1 MKKVIFI
8 ISIIT
13 LFFAGC
19 KKDDIAEASKVR
31 IETETIEKGW
41 DYVKINVE
49 YDYPVALEAV
59 SLYLSEKE
67 DMSDANVYE
76 CNVEG
81 KKYSVD
87 VDSLKAGVAYYY
99 CYEYDNGYEKEKGG
113 KKSMQTISK
122 PVVVTDAATNVTP
135 TTAVLKGSVTNN
147 DSGNKITEMGLCWG
161 TEHEPAIE
169 GEHYNKGIGNAEG
182 TTTFTYNLVNLQDNV
197 TYYFRSYVVTSLG
210 IVYGEEKS
218 FTTVE
223 IVLPTVKTNAVT
235 NIKATTATCGG
246 YVSSDGNGTVTARGV
261 CWSTSQ
267 NPTINDN
274 KTTEGSGIGS
284 YSSNLSNLSD
294 NTTYYIRAY
303 ATNEKGTAYG
313 EEMSFAT
320 LKKVLPTVTT
330 NAVTNIKATTAT
342 CGGYVSS
349 DGNGTVTAR
358 GICWS
363 TKPNPTISDS
373 KTTDGS
379 GTGSFTSY
387 MSGLQDGTT
396 YYVRAYATNE
406 KGTAYGEEKSFATL
420 KKVLPTVTTNAVT
433 NIKATTATCGGYVS
447 SDGNATVTARGICWS
462 TSPNPTISDSKTTDG
477 SGTGSY
483 TSYLSNLASQT
494 TYYVRAY
501 ATNEKGTAYGEE
513 KSFRTRA
520 LTGTENGYGWVD
532 LGLSVK
538 WATCN
543 VGATS
548 PEEYGAYFAWGETTT
563 KSNYSNS
570 NCPTYG
576 LSISQLQSQGY
587 IDSEGNHNPQYDA
600 ARANW
605 GGSWRM
611 PTESEMQEL
620 RDKCTWTWTT
630 YNGVKGYNVKGPNGN
645 SIFLPAAGYRY
656 GSSLDSAGSRGSYWS
671 SSPYEGY
678 DGFYAYTLYF
688 VSDGRIMSNGYLRD
702 YGRSVRPVVE

>member
-1 MKKVIFI
+1 MKKAILL
-8 ISIIT
+8 ISVIT
-13 LFFAGC
+13 LILAGC

-41 DYVKINVE
+41 DYIKINVE

-59 SLYLSEKE
+59 TLYLSEKE

-81 KKYSVD
+81 KKYSVEL
-87 VDSLKAGVAYYY
+87 DSLKAGVAYYY

-122 PVVVTDAATNVTP
+122 PVVVTKDVTSITTKTATLN
-135 TTAVLKGSVTNN
+135 GSVTNS
-147 DSGNKITEMGLCWG
+147 DDANKITEKGFCWG
-161 TEHEPAIE
+161 IGKEPTIE
-169 GEHYNKGIGNAEG
+169 GNHISKGSG
-182 TTTFTYNLVNLQDNV
+182 TGTYSHSLTNLTNNT
-197 TYYFRSYVVTSLG
+197 TYYVRAYVKTNFG

-223 IVLPTVKTNAVT
+223 IVLPTVTTNAVT

-246 YVSSDGNGTVTARGV
+246 NVTSDGNSMVTSRGV
-261 CWSTSQ
+261 CWSTNQ

-303 ATNEKGTAYG
+303 ATNEKGTSYG
-313 EEMSFAT
+313 EEMSFTT
-320 LKKVLPTVTT
+320 LELLLPTVTT
-330 NAVTNIKATTAT
+330 EVTNIKVTTAT
-342 CGGYVSS
+342 CGGNVTS
-349 DGNGTVTAR
+349 DGNSMVTSR
-358 GICWS
+358 GVCWS
-363 TKPNPTISDS
+363 TSQNPTINDN

-379 GTGSFTSY
+379 GIGNFTS
-387 MSGLQDGTT
+387 SLSNLASQTT

-406 KGTAYGEEKSFATL
+406 KGTAYGEEKSFTTL
-420 KKVLPTVTTNAVT
+420 ELLLPTVMTENIT
-433 NIKATTATCGGYVS
+433 NIQTNSARSGGNVS
-447 SDGNATVTARGICWS
+447 SDGNGTVTARGVCWS
-462 TSPNPTISDSKTTDG
+462 TSPTPTIDDNKTTDG

-483 TSYLSNLASQT
+483 TSNISNLSENT

-543 VGATS
+543 VGASTS
-548 PEEYGAYFAWGETTT
+548 TDYGHYFAWGETTT
-563 KSNYSNS
+563 KTEYTEDNS
-570 NCPTYG
+570 LTYG
-576 LSISQLQSQGY
+576 LSYSELQSQGY
-587 IDSEGNHNPQYDA
+587 IDGNGNLTPQYDA
-600 ARANW
+600 ATANW
-605 GGSWRM
+605 GGNWRM
-611 PTESEMQEL
+611 PTDDEMQEL
-620 RDKCTWTWTT
+620 IDNCTLTWTT
-630 YNGVKGYNVKGPNGN
+630 QNGVKGYKVRSKVN
-645 SIFLPAAGYRY
+645 SNYIFLPAASSRA
-656 GSSLDSAGSRGSYWS
+656 GSSLTNAGSTGEYWS
-671 SSPYEGY
+671 STPDESDYNLAY
-678 DGFYAYTLYF
+678 FLFYFGSDYHYLNHHGHRYF
-688 VSDGRIMSNGYLRD
+688 GK
-702 YGRSVRPVVE
+702 SVRPVVE